1 MNKGFYTKLAWT
13 GIAKNKQLYYP
24 YLIAGVAMVMV
35 FYVFNFLGASEIVHS
50 LPGKEVLPLLFD
62 YGSWAIGLFS
72 IPFLFYTNSSLI
84 KKRKKELGLYNI
96 LGMNK
101 KNIFT
106 VLFWETVIS
115 YGIVIIGGIFIGVVF
130 SKVAELGLVN
140 IMDREVNYSIY
151 IEWKSILYAVL
162 VYAVIYFL
170 ILLNTLRQIHNND
183 PIELLHSDSVGECP
197 PKSRWFP
204 AAISL
209 LFVLVAYYIVATLG
223 NPLKYSQ
230 VFIAVGLITIGTFL
244 LFICASVFLCK
255 ILQNSKRYYYKTS
268 HFVTVSTMSFRMKR
282 NGASLAAICVLVTL
296 ILATL
301 AFSVSFYV
309 GSTDTIKKHYPYDM
323 GVSVEI
329 PIGSMDEEMAAGT
342 YTEKLR
348 SEIENIVK
356 NEKEAESVEAY
367 SANMLALIT
376 DGRLDLSSD
385 MRDTWFTP
393 GYYDVW
399 EKDNEKIVYIH
410 VIFLDEYNQLCG
422 TSEKLNDNEVLI
434 ASETINY
441 QSDDILL
448 YNGEEVKVNKVVN
461 EIPKMTEVRLEGASM
476 DSHGCEQMFLVVP
489 NMFSFMGGADGS
501 AIYFESNYLTY
512 HWEYDL
518 NMEGTDTKLQEI
530 YGKIEDNVQRM
541 SDAAD
546 DSEITCYLRTEKG
559 EKFYALAGGLLFL
572 AIIINILFVFVT
584 ALIMYYK
591 QISEGY
597 EDQKRFSIMRKI
609 GMTKKEIKRSI
620 NSQMLTV
627 FSLPLIVAGIHFAFT
642 SNIIYILL
650 RYAVIDDKALLIK
663 VMWISYFFF
672 AIVYSLVYLLTSKT
686 YFRIVN
692 RTANE

>member
-1 MNKGFYTKLAWT
+1 
-13 GIAKNKQLYYP
+13 
-24 YLIAGVAMVMV
+24 
-35 FYVFNFLGASEIVHS
+35 
-50 LPGKEVLPLLFD
+50 
-62 YGSWAIGLFS
+62 
-72 IPFLFYTNSSLI
+72 
-84 KKRKKELGLYNI
+84 
-96 LGMNK
+96 
-101 KNIFT
+101 
-106 VLFWETVIS
+106 
-115 YGIVIIGGIFIGVVF
+115 
-130 SKVAELGLVN
+130 
-140 IMDREVNYSIY
+140 
-151 IEWKSILYAVL
+151 
-162 VYAVIYFL
+162 
-170 ILLNTLRQIHNND
+170 
-183 PIELLHSDSVGECP
+183 
-197 PKSRWFP
+197 
-204 AAISL
+204 
-209 LFVLVAYYIVATLG
+209 
-223 NPLKYSQ
+223 
-230 VFIAVGLITIGTFL
+230 
-244 LFICASVFLCK
+244 
-255 ILQNSKRYYYKTS
+255 
-268 HFVTVSTMSFRMKR
+268 
-282 NGASLAAICVLVTL
+282 
-296 ILATL
+296 
-301 AFSVSFYV
+301 
-309 GSTDTIKKHYPYDM
+309 
-323 GVSVEI
+323 
-329 PIGSMDEEMAAGT
+329 
-342 YTEKLR
+342 
-348 SEIENIVK
+348 
-356 NEKEAESVEAY
+356 
-367 SANMLALIT
+367 
-376 DGRLDLSSD
+376 
-385 MRDTWFTP
+385 MRHTWFTP

-410 VIFLDEYNQLCG
+410 VISLDEYNQLCG

-530 YGKIEDNVQRM
+530 YGKIEDTVQRM

-627 FSLPLIVAGIHFAFT
+627 FSLPLMVAGIHFAFT